1 MDNKLSTPIN
11 ILSETTL
18 DQLVKINNI
27 KDQLY
32 TDIKVAINRITSIN
46 NSIKYTIAT
55 DSLDKLVISFRI

>member
-55 DSLDKLVISFRI
+55 DRQNKLVITFRI